1 MKKLS
6 PILWTKNLQETIL
19 FYETVLGFRSTSNFP
34 DFVYLSREDVGIMF
48 VVPQDE
54 PEDCKDPKNKEEFF
68 PKPMLTGSIYIYTD
82 QVDEIWNSVKDK
94 VKIKSS
100 IADREYL
107 MRDFSILDN
116 NDYEIVF
123 GQDIAKKN

>member
-123 GQDIAKKN
+123 GQDIE